1 MKILKILLI
10 LFAVLAVFLAG
21 TAYYSYKELSS
32 EIPVS
37 EEIIIVIPKNASLD
51 QIVRIMN
58 YHGIFEPAWF
68 YEIVLKLF
76 AQYDSKTYY
85 AGSYKFSP
93 SNTNK
98 HIIESI
104 FSGKNLHIL
113 SVTYPEGITLNRF
126 ASISEE
132 KLGVDRGEFLRIA
145 SLDSILTKYGIPSNS
160 AEGYLMPDT
169 YEFFFDPSPLKVVNK
184 LMEHH
189 KEIWESEFSARATEI
204 GMSKHKVLTLAS
216 IIESETQVA
225 SERPIISGVY
235 HNRLRKGWLLEADPT
250 VQYALGEK
258 RRLLYRDLEVDHP
271 YNTYKYPGLPPGPI
285 NNPGKASIEAAL
297 YPAIHDYMFFV
308 ATGDGSGG
316 HNFAKTYS
324 EHLKYVR
331 IFRRNVRANN

>member
-10 LFAVLAVFLAG
+10 ILAVLAVLLAG

-32 EIPVS
+32 RLPIS
-37 EEIIIVIPKNASLD
+37 EEMIIVIPKNASLD

-58 YHGIFEPAWF
+58 FHGIFEPAWF
-68 YEIVLKLF
+68 YEIVLKLY

-93 SNTNK
+93 QNTNK

-113 SVTYPEGITLNRF
+113 SVTYPEGLTLKRI
-126 ASISEE
+126 AAISEK
-132 KLGVDRGEFLRIA
+132 KLGVDRSEFIRIA
-145 SLDSILTKYGIPSNS
+145 TTDSMLSKYGIPSNS
-160 AEGYLMPDT
+160 PEGYLMPDT
-169 YEFFFDPSPLKVVNK
+169 YDFFYDPSPLKVVNK
-184 LMEHH
+184 LMQHH
-189 KEIWESEFSARATEI
+189 KEIWESEFSGRANEI
-204 GMSKHKVLTLAS
+204 GMSKHEVLTLAS
-216 IIESETQVA
+216 IIEAETQVP
-225 SERPIISGVY
+225 SERPVISGVY

-285 NNPGKASIEAAL
+285 NNPGKAAIEAAL

-308 ATGDGSGG
+308 ATGDGSGE
-316 HNFAKTYS
+316 HNFAETYS
-324 EHLKYVR
+324 GHLTNVKK
-331 IFRRNVRANN
+331 FRRNVRANN